1 MFNELID
8 LDVMFVIFV
17 FVTFLLCFSF
27 VFMLIDVFVIVNCG
41 GVVALFGGG
50 GWVVALFGG
59 VGWFVIVKI
68 IVDC

>member
-17 FVTFLLCFSF
+17 FVTFLFCFSS

-41 GVVALFGGG
+41 R
-50 GWVVALFGG
+50 VVALFGG
-59 VGWFVIVKI
+59 VGWFVIVMI
-68 IVDC
+68 VVDC